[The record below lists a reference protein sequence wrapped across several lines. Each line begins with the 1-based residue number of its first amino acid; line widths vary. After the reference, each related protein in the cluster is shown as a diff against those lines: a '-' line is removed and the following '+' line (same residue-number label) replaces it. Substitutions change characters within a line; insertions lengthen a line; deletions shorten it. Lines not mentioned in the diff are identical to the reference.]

1 MSGTIKRTDMKYKHN
16 ATNLHVLSCA
26 TQNHQ
31 KHSQQQIN
39 IILVSNAQCS

>member
-26 TQNHQ
+26 TQNLKFHQ
-31 KHSQQQIN
+31 KHSQ
-39 IILVSNAQCS
+39 